1 MRGNC
6 IKLHRDLAFDTD
18 GGILCLGCLLDGAR
32 MKCFRRVAAVATVVV
47 TVGVAGLGRP
57 DVALAQ
63 AGASP
68 WRDYCNSAAGRQHFD
83 LRIGGCTAMLGR
95 TDNAPADIAAFL
107 TNRGT
112 AYGELGDFDL
122 ALGDFRTALTLVP
135 QRPGTLVNRAIVHRR
150 RGDLDAALAD
160 INRYIAVS
168 PDSIDGLTERCRILA
183 VQGEDLAAAEAD
195 CNTALT
201 QSPGLWYA
209 HRNRAMVR
217 LRQGRLDAALAD
229 FDAAEAGSASVS
241 ALALYGRGV
250 IKVKRGQTAEGEADM
265 ARATGLTP
273 YLPSVFLAYGLPGE
287 PEDRLATNPDYAAA
301 LAGTEDRSFQALAEQ
316 CEGAPGI
323 DAIAACTALLRR
335 GTIDPPQIPL
345 LLELRGGQLMQA
357 GRFIDALGD
366 LNHALEL
373 VPASAFAYSRRAY
386 IRLLQDRLDDGVSD
400 ASRAVSTEDDAY
412 SRWVRAELYFA
423 RKDYARA
430 VSDLDEAIRFDAET
444 AGYYALRGDSWLA
457 LESYARAVADFDTAI
472 RLEPGN
478 ASYLNS
484 RCWARSLQGRQLD
497 LALADCEASL
507 KIVDDPNTLDSRA
520 SVKLQMGDFAGAFAD
535 YDAAFT
541 REPGFYGSQYG
552 RGLARIRLGQVE
564 AGRRDIAAA
573 LAARADADADF
584 KKMGQTP

>member
-1 MRGNC
+1 
-6 IKLHRDLAFDTD
+6 
-18 GGILCLGCLLDGAR
+18 
-32 MKCFRRVAAVATVVV
+32 
-47 TVGVAGLGRP
+47 
-57 DVALAQ
+57 
-63 AGASP
+63 
-68 WRDYCNSAAGRQHFD
+68 
-83 LRIGGCTAMLGR
+83 MLGR

-112 AYGELGDFDL
+112 AYGERGEFDL
-122 ALGDFRTALTLVP
+122 ALGDFRAALTLVP
-135 QRPGTLVNRAIVHRR
+135 QRPGTLVERAIIHRR
-150 RGDLDAALAD
+150 KGDLAAALAD
-160 INRYIAVS
+160 INRYIAIN
-168 PDSIDGLTERCRILA
+168 PDSGDGLPERCRILA
-183 VQGEDLAAAEAD
+183 VQGQDLAAAEAD

-201 QSPGLWYA
+201 RRPGLWYA

-229 FDAAEAGSASVS
+229 FDAAEAGSASV
-241 ALALYGRGV
+241 ATFALYGRGI

-287 PEDRLATNPDYAAA
+287 PEDRLAANPDYAAA
-301 LAGTEDRSFQALAEQ
+301 MSGTEGRSFESLLDQ
-316 CEGAPGI
+316 CS
-323 DAIAACTALLRR
+323 DATGMDAVAGCTALLRQ
-335 GTIDPPQIPL
+335 GSINPPQIHL
-345 LLELRGGQLMQA
+345 VLERRAGMLMDS

-366 LNHALEL
+366 LEHALEL
-373 VPASAFAYSRRAY
+373 APENAFAYSRRAY
-386 IRLLQDRLDDGVSD
+386 IRGLQERLDDGVSD
-400 ASRAVSTEDDAY
+400 ASRALNIVDDAY
-412 SRWVRAELYFA
+412 SRGVRAALYFA
-423 RKDYARA
+423 RKDYTRA

-484 RCWARSLQGRQLD
+484 RCYVRALQGRQLD

-507 KIVDDPNTLDSRA
+507 KIEDDPNTLDSRA

-541 REPGFYGSQYG
+541 REPSFYGSQYG

-573 LAARADADADF
+573 LAARPDADADF
-584 KKMGQTP
+584 KKMGQNP